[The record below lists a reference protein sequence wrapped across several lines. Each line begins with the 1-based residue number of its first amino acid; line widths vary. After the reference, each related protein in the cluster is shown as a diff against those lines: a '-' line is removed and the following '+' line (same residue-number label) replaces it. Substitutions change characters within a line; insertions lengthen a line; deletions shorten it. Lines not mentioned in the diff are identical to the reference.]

1 MASSAASSQRGLAS
15 AQVGLPRRAVQRWQA
30 LEPREQ
36 TLVLIA
42 TGLVAAAL
50 LWWLAIAPALSVLK
64 TADAQR
70 LKLDAQLQNV
80 QALQAQAKAVQGQ
93 PKMNTVD
100 AGRALDASVKQRL
113 GAAAQLSLAGSQA
126 TVTLKAVPAAVLAE
140 WLSQARLTARA
151 VPIQAALRRS
161 SAEPSTWD
169 GTLVLS
175 LPAQ

>member
-1 MASSAASSQRGLAS
+1 MASSAVSSQRGLVS
-15 AQVGLPRRAVQRWQA
+15 APLGLTQRVSQRWQV

-36 TLVLIA
+36 TLVLVA
-42 TGLVAAAL
+42 TGLVTAAL
-50 LWWLAIAPALSVLK
+50 LWWVAIAPALAVLK

-70 LKLDAQLQNV
+70 TKLDAQLQNM

-93 PKMNTVD
+93 PKMNTLD

-113 GAAAQLSLAGSQA
+113 GAAAQISLAGSQA
-126 TVTLKAVPAAVLAE
+126 TLTLKAVPAAELAD

-161 SAEPSTWD
+161 SSEPSTWD

>member
-1 MASSAASSQRGLAS
+1 MASSAVSSQGGLVS
-15 AQVGLPRRAVQRWQA
+15 APLALTQRVSQRWQA

-36 TLVLIA
+36 TLVLVA
-42 TGLVAAAL
+42 TGLIAAAL

-70 LKLDAQLQNV
+70 AKLDAQLQNM

-93 PKMNTVD
+93 PKMTALD

-113 GAAAQLSLAGSQA
+113 GAAAQLSLVGSQA
-126 TVTLKAVPAAVLAE
+126 TLTLKAVPAAALAD

-161 SAEPSTWD
+161 IAEPSTWD